1 MEFSALIP
9 ELSVSDITKS
19 LAFYKALGFRVE
31 YERPE
36 NKFAFLSLGEA
47 QLMIQEGEGGWSTGK
62 LEHPYGRGI
71 NFQIDVNDVTP
82 LVAALKKAKLPLFE
96 GVEDHWYRQG
106 SVLLGCREFL
116 VQDPDGYLLRFSQ
129 DIGEKRV

>member
-9 ELSVSDITKS
+9 ELSVFDIKKS

-31 YERPE
+31 YERLE
-36 NKFAFLSLGEA
+36 SKFAFLSLGKA
-47 QLMIQEGEGGWSTGK
+47 QLMVQEGEGNWSTG
-62 LEHPYGRGI
+62 ERPYGRGV
-71 NFQIDVNDVTP
+71 NFQIDVPEVAP
-82 LVAALKKAKLPLFE
+82 LVASLKKAKLPLFE

-106 SVLLGCREFL
+106 SKLLGCREFL

-129 DIGEKRV
+129 DIGEKGA